1 MKLDVQHRDRK
12 HKKEPIRILELK
24 NTDEMRNLIESFSS
38 RLYHT
43 EE

>member
-1 MKLDVQHRDRK
+1 MKLDVQQRERK
-12 HKKEPIRILELK
+12 HKKEPIRILQLK
-24 NTDEMRNLIESFSS
+24 NIEEMRNLIESFSS